1 MANKAVSSD
10 DLITT
15 IARGVGSAVGRIA
28 NTAQRLATA
37 SSEAVKGTTA
47 PAKKTKKP
55 KPRPAVKKKA
65 VKKNVARKPKAKP
78 KTKKKRTLPA
88 KA

>member
-1 MANKAVSSD
+1 MANKAVSSS
-10 DLITT
+10 DLMTT

-37 SSEAVKGTTA
+37 SSEAVKGTIA
-47 PAKKTKKP
+47 PAKKAKGP
-55 KPRPAVKKKA
+55 KSRPAAKKKA
-65 VKKNVARKPKAKP
+65 VKKDVARKPKTKA
-78 KTKKKRTLPA
+78 KTKNRTLRT

>member
-47 PAKKTKKP
+47 PAKKAKGAKV
-55 KPRPAVKKKA
+55 RPAAKKKA
-65 VKKNVARKPKAKP
+65 VKKNVPRKPNAKP
-78 KTKKKRTLPA
+78 KTKKKRTLPTRA
-88 KA
+88 